1 MKIAVVSNDYL
12 YNNTELFTQ
21 AVSSIYS
28 NVKCRFW
35 PCLDSD
41 NIYEELVS
49 FQPSL
54 LITENLAGFH
64 MSTYMGNTAY
74 NLLHCMQIH
83 LLYDI
88 LPFTDQQAAILEK
101 PLSLS
106 MHFMC
111 CDEKTKKET
120 QIINPDIPF
129 IDTLPSPSPCISDIL
144 SMITVLTEKGTS
156 E

>member
-12 YNNTELFTQ
+12 YHNTESFTQ
-21 AVSSIYS
+21 AVSSTFM
-28 NVKCRFW
+28 NVECRFW
-35 PCLDSD
+35 TCSYEN

-49 FQPSL
+49 FHPSV

-74 NLLHCMQIH
+74 NLLHCLQIH
-83 LLYDI
+83 LLYDT
-88 LPFTDQQAAILEK
+88 LPFTNQQSIILGR

-111 CDEKTKKET
+111 CDEEKKEEALS
-120 QIINPDIPF
+120 INPDIPF
-129 IDTLPSPSPCISDIL
+129 IDTFSSSSPSISDIL
-144 SMITVLTEKGTS
+144 SKIISL
-156 E
+156 